1 MFAFTVYLSLTLILF
16 GLGLTNFSTLH
27 NTPQVSSTHCDFTGV
42 YRSRTMRTRR
52 GRELNVWSTCSEA
65 LTLLG
70 RSRLALALQIAMT
83 MGRFP
88 SLQAMCSGVLPWR
101 SCWSR
106 WQWCLR
112 RQRTTSTWHLRTARW
127 RAVCPSWRQTMH
139 LWSNHLQLITVY
151 VYGNTRGSIN
161 PLKLHH
167 HREMIPV

>member
-1 MFAFTVYLSLTLILF
+1 MHYDWSIVLSFIVCCHYSGKKEWNEGNNSFATLIQEK
-16 GLGLTNFSTLH
+16 H
-27 NTPQVSSTHCDFTGV
+27 A
-42 YRSRTMRTRR
+42 
-52 GRELNVWSTCSEA
+52 VWWGA
-65 LTLLG
+65 VVLTLLG

-127 RAVCPSWRQTMH
+127 RAVWPSWKDTQHKSSVTFVYFQKTQERERQEVSVEREVPSHTQTRDVAIT
-139 LWSNHLQLITVY
+139 WSV
-151 VYGNTRGSIN
+151 
-161 PLKLHH
+161 
-167 HREMIPV
+167 